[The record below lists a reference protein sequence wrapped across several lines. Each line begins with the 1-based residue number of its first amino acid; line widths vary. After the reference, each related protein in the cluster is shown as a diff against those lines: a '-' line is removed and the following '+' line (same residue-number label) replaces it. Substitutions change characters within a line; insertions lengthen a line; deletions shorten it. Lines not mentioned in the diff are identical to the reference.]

1 MMDMKLEDTNVSRI
15 ENLLRNVAQPAV
27 KVKFDQEI
35 DPRMLQQTLNRQKLK
50 VLEPLR
56 KKNII
61 FGKQWNLLFP
71 IPNQGNACSTTFDL
85 SLMIC
90 LLRNITSIP
99 ITDELPFY
107 SNKSEGADLSRLK
120 YYRNMISHW
129 PNIGPKL
136 TNEKFETYWTDISQA
151 IVRLGGAHFQSKCLS
166 LKVGGSSVSFP
177 TGVKRLHE
185 ELIAEW
191 RKEKSMS

>member
-71 IPNQGNACSTTFDL
+71 IPNQGICIL
-85 SLMIC
+85 SI
-90 LLRNITSIP
+90 
-99 ITDELPFY
+99 
-107 SNKSEGADLSRLK
+107 
-120 YYRNMISHW
+120 
-129 PNIGPKL
+129 
-136 TNEKFETYWTDISQA
+136 
-151 IVRLGGAHFQSKCLS
+151 
-166 LKVGGSSVSFP
+166 
-177 TGVKRLHE
+177 
-185 ELIAEW
+185 
-191 RKEKSMS
+191 